1 MSSYDPPEE
10 DESTSSYDPGVKERE
25 VTDKR
30 EFKDLLLEADRIDYI
45 VYGVLLGIPAGIL
58 TTILVWH
65 FIPGFSET
73 AEALLRW
80 LLDVVSAAWA

>member
-10 DESTSSYDPGVKERE
+10 EGSQSTHDPGVKERE
-25 VTDKR
+25 ITDGR
-30 EFKDLLLEADRIDYI
+30 EFRDVLEGADRIDYT
-45 VYGVLLGIPAGIL
+45 VYGFLLGIPAGIL

-65 FIPGFSET
+65 FVPEFSET

-80 LLDVVSAAWA
+80 LLDVVSTVWP